1 MYRNKRKHKLNKCSQ
16 HFFDICVDSLG
27 VCLWSEHLARG
38 GLCNGD
44 GTWRGGKQYVN
55 ASDINNL
62 TLRNLFHQNM
72 FYRDW
77 ASGTNENRSYGM
89 LTWCRGNLYGRWCL
103 SAPLPSTY
111 KRYQCVYFKIQS
123 LDIFFEQN
131 GKGVVVWDI
140 FSGSN
145 TREIHCGTFTCAFSV
160 APTLSNAYEGLY
172 NVFVAFGVLFE

>member
-1 MYRNKRKHKLNKCSQ
+1 MYRNKRKHKLKKCSQ
-16 HFFDICVDSLG
+16 HFFEICVDSLG

-62 TLRNLFHQNM
+62 TLRNLFHQNG

-77 ASGTNENRSYGM
+77 ASGTNENRFYGM
-89 LTWCRGNLYGRWCL
+89 FTWRRGNLYGRWCL

-111 KRYQCVYFKIQS
+111 KRYQCVYFKIQNS
-123 LDIFFEQN
+123 PWIFFSNKTERWWLY
-131 GKGVVVWDI
+131 GIYFCVV
-140 FSGSN
+140 
-145 TREIHCGTFTCAFSV
+145 IHERFIAARPRARLASRQR
-160 APTLSNAYEGLY
+160 
-172 NVFVAFGVLFE
+172 